1 MANEDKFKK
10 LEKRY
15 EDVNVYRWVWFS
27 ISILLIGVIAYIG
40 VRGID
45 NLDIDDQLGPYICE
59 QHDMNYVDVKYNLYG
74 GLSYLQIRC
83 AETEEVSD
91 GYVVKYIG

>member
-10 LEKRY
+10 LENRY
-15 EDVNVYRWVWFS
+15 EDVNAYRWVWFS
-27 ISILLIGVIAYIG
+27 ICILLIGVI
-40 VRGID
+40 VCLGIRHMD
-45 NLDIDDQLGPYICE
+45 DVDIDDRLGPYICE
-59 QHDMNYVDVKYNLYG
+59 QHDMNYVDVEYNLYE
-74 GLSYLQIRC
+74 GLNYLQIRC